1 MGQGDQCI
9 FCQLIDNPD
18 QLMLVGETD
27 NFYAWLEINPR
38 SKGHTMVVPKEHKES
53 LLDFSPED
61 YQEAMKLTRMV
72 IEKAKEGIGA
82 DGASVTVNI
91 GESGGQMVPHAYIQV
106 FPRFEDEE
114 NAGTPTGAIFP
125 QREDLQPQLED
136 IQGEMASV
144 SVDFGEK
151 QREAHPESKKHRDR
165 SSSRGSRLVDRK
177 EMEKGGKKEP
187 EKKEKKENPEPE
199 QENQETEDTREPDA
213 AELLEDGSHEQ
224 KEKQEDDEE
233 EEGPVG
239 EGHWDGKSF
248 EWR

>member
-1 MGQGDQCI
+1 MI
-9 FCQLIDNPD
+9 
-18 QLMLVGETD
+18 
-27 NFYAWLEINPR
+27 
-38 SKGHTMVVPKEHKES
+38 VPKEHKES
-53 LLDFSPED
+53 LLDFSPEE

-82 DGASVTVNI
+82 DGASVTINI

-151 QREAHPESKKHRDR
+151 QREAHPESKKHRES
-165 SSSRGSRLVDRK
+165 SSSRGSRLVDRQ
-177 EMEKGGKKEP
+177 EMEKDGKKEQEEKE
-187 EKKEKKENPEPE
+187 EKKEKSEPE
-199 QENQETEDTREPDA
+199 QESQETEDTREPDA
-213 AELLEDGSHEQ
+213 AELLEDGSYEQ
-224 KEKQEDDEE
+224 KDSEEDDEE
-233 EEGPVG
+233 EEDGPVG